1 MTDANRNAAEA
12 ALNDTFRAGVPYIN
26 AGPAGVPGR
35 TVVTCG
41 IDDLAPDLQARILVA
56 VRDFTDF
63 SEDNDP
69 CRTRDFGA
77 FDMDGAGKIF
87 WKIDV
92 YENADCEYGDQHP
105 ADPGR
110 SYRVMTVM
118 LASEY

>member
-1 MTDANRNAAEA
+1 MPAPPACPARRWSPA
-12 ALNDTFRAGVPYIN
+12 ALPIS
-26 AGPAGVPGR
+26 PPG
-35 TVVTCG
+35 
-41 IDDLAPDLQARILVA
+41 LQAGILVA

-69 CRTRDFGA
+69 SRTRDFGA
-77 FDMDGAGKIF
+77 FDMEGAGKIF

-92 YENADCEYGDQHP
+92 YESIACEYGAQHP
-105 ADPGR
+105 ADAGR